1 MKILNCWVG
10 VNMRERVAKESRQIN
25 GIPRSAINLNMG
37 GLSCET
43 QGTLTK
49 PLRIQFLFF

>member
-1 MKILNCWVG
+1 
-10 VNMRERVAKESRQIN
+10 MREGVAKESRQIN
-25 GIPRSAINLNMG
+25 GIPGSAINLNMG

-43 QGTLTK
+43 QGALTK